1 MNNRPSVSETVRKKG
16 GKMQIIIMDY
26 TYTTLYFIEL
36 YSLQT
41 TFAYIKKLLDNRNA
55 QFSLKRVT
63 SHFHCTN
70 RMLK

>member
-41 TFAYIKKLLDNRNA
+41 TFAYIKTLLDNRNA
-55 QFSLKRVT
+55 QFSLERVT

>member
-26 TYTTLYFIEL
+26 TYTTLYFTEL

-41 TFAYIKKLLDNRNA
+41 TFAYIK
-55 QFSLKRVT
+55 
-63 SHFHCTN
+63 
-70 RMLK
+70 